1 MEENSEYIDESF
13 LVHLLVVNM
22 KDGNK
27 LHRELKIS
35 YPMNQVVMEAVIQKI
50 DIFNNLMN

>member
-1 MEENSEYIDESF
+1 MEENLEYIDESF

-27 LHRELKIS
+27 LHRKLKIS